1 MARIP
6 QQERERVHALVD
18 QLAPRQLEAIRNL
31 LEAMTPGREEDEE
44 ISAAEEAAVA
54 RSKEWFRENEGVPFD
69 EVVAD
74 LGLSM
79 EQIRAAARD
88 SKA

>member
-79 EQIRAAARD
+79 EQIRAAA
-88 SKA
+88 KYPAT

>member
-6 QQERERVHALVD
+6 QQERERAHALVD

>member
-31 LEAMTPGREEDEE
+31 LEAMTPGLVEDEE

-54 RSKEWFRENEGVPFD
+54 RSKEWFRDNQGVPFD
-69 EVVAD
+69 DVVAE

-79 EQIRAAARD
+79 EQIRAAAQD
-88 SKA
+88 PDA